1 MMSSNCF
8 GMLITNSLDN
18 KFNTTDAII
27 RLFIAKVDYI
37 LLQLFFYFEKAF
49 KVTDILSF
57 TYNYNQ
63 IIDKNFLYHIDYN
76 LYE

>member
-37 LLQLFFYFEKAF
+37 LLQLFFSLKKHSKLLIFF
-49 KVTDILSF
+49 RLH
-57 TYNYNQ
+57 
-63 IIDKNFLYHIDYN
+63 IIIIR
-76 LYE
+76 

>member
-1 MMSSNCF
+1 MYYGMMSSNCF

-37 LLQLFFYFEKAF
+37 LLQLFF
-49 KVTDILSF
+49 
-57 TYNYNQ
+57 
-63 IIDKNFLYHIDYN
+63 
-76 LYE
+76 